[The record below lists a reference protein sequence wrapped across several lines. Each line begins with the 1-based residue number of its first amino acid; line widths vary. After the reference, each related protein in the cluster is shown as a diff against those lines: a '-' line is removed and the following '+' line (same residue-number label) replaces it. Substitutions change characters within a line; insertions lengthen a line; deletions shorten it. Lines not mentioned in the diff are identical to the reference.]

1 MPYPN
6 VTQFETLDRR
16 ARRAAIARV
25 RMRRKRVLGRIR
37 RPVLALRLRRHAAPC

>member
-16 ARRAAIARV
+16 ARRAAIARL
-25 RMRRKRVLGRIR
+25 RMRRKRVLGHR